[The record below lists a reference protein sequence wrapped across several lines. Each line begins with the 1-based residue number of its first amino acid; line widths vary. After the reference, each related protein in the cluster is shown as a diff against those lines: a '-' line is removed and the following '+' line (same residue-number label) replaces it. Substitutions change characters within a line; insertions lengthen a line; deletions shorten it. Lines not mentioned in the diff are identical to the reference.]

1 MAGPFQ
7 PQPFQPIAFQTDTDG
22 YLSADPASYSVSAF
36 DATLVATTGTGE
48 VVLMNSRM
56 IFVNP

>member
-7 PQPFQPIAFQTDTDG
+7 PGAFQPIAFQTDTDG
-22 YLSADPASYSVSAF
+22 YISADPATYVVNAV
-36 DATLVATTGTGE
+36 DATLVATIDTGE